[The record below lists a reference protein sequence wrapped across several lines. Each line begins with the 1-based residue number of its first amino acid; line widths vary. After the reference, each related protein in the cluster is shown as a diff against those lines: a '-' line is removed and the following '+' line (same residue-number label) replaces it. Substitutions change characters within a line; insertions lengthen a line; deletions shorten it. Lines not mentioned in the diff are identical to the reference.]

1 MSYRPLARFLM
12 NSYTRTAANFSPTLG
27 TIALLTQTKKE
38 LYESAPRR
46 HNSAAA
52 AQSISSADKISAMR
66 SVA

>member
-1 MSYRPLARFLM
+1 MD
-12 NSYTRTAANFSPTLG
+12 SYTRTARNFSPTFG

-46 HNSAAA
+46 HSSAAA